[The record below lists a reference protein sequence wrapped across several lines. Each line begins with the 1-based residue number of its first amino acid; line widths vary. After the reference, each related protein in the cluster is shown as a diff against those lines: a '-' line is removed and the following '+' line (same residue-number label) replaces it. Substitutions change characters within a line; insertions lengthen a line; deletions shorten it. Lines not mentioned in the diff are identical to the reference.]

1 MVSDDAES
9 MVKAWLPG
17 LKTDQQWV
25 STPIQMGTV
34 TQMTKAASL
43 LRGWSLTC
51 RQNQPRQPCHLLFS
65 EGLRGDKEPQASR
78 YTTKRLQQKEERT
91 RHEFTEFSECKIS
104 SLRFTFALKLSNCL
118 PYCKT
123 SALTMGDLFDPVSL
137 SPSRRP
143 VTVAQ
148 PSPAQALWESPP

>member
-43 LRGWSLTC
+43 LRGWVTDMPSKSTAATLPSSLFRGPPG
-51 RQNQPRQPCHLLFS
+51 RQGTTGIKVYN
-65 EGLRGDKEPQASR
+65 EKV
-78 YTTKRLQQKEERT
+78 TTKGRKDKT
-91 RHEFTEFSECKIS
+91 RIH
-104 SLRFTFALKLSNCL
+104 
-118 PYCKT
+118 
-123 SALTMGDLFDPVSL
+123 
-137 SPSRRP
+137 
-143 VTVAQ
+143 
-148 PSPAQALWESPP
+148 